1 LAVPVAVAHQGS
13 RVVRPPK
20 GSVLVAVAAQPR
32 VVAVAAQPR
41 ARRATRAVWPRD
53 RPTNTHVARDLWN
66 SDARILLLS
75 ETINAAGGLNQ
86 RFAESAAFDR
96 VDRVMPA
103 GAFAASGPSGQ
114 TRSKTRSRIAQVRAA
129 RVCARVVQIL
139 RVSAQFQLEG
149 SPADKT
155 VVKNFWGDEGVRF
168 AARVD
173 MNSDPG
179 CTRMTAAGAALDRSS
194 IRAPA
199 HDSAASDG
207 SVRIADQNL
216 HSCTLHD
223 LRDLLYLRQR

>member
-1 LAVPVAVAHQGS
+1 LAVPVALAHQGS
-13 RVVRPPK
+13 RVARPPK
-20 GSVLVAVAAQPR
+20 ASVLVAVAAQPR

-129 RVCARVVQIL
+129 RVWCVSSPDFARVGSIST
-139 RVSAQFQLEG
+139 RG

-155 VVKNFWGDEGVRF
+155 VVKNFWGDEVVRF

-179 CTRMTAAGAALDRSS
+179 C
-194 IRAPA
+194 APN
-199 HDSAASDG
+199 DG
-207 SVRIADQNL
+207 SRRCSRPL
-216 HSCTLHD
+216 EYSCAGSG
-223 LRDLLYLRQR
+223 

>member
-1 LAVPVAVAHQGS
+1 MEAALAVPVALAHQGS
-13 RVVRPPK
+13 RVARPPK
-20 GSVLVAVAAQPR
+20 ASVL
-32 VVAVAAQPR
+32 VAVAAQPR
-41 ARRATRAVWPRD
+41 ARRATRAVWPKD

-129 RVCARVVQIL
+129 RVCASVGLIL
-139 RVSAQFQLEG
+139 RGSAQFQLEG
-149 SPADKT
+149 FPADKT
-155 VVKNFWGDEGVRF
+155 VVKIFLGDEGVRF

-179 CTRMTAAGAALDRSS
+179 CT
-194 IRAPA
+194 PN
-199 HDSAASDG
+199 DG
-207 SVRIADQNL
+207 SRRCSGPL
-216 HSCTLHD
+216 EYSCAGS
-223 LRDLLYLRQR
+223 R